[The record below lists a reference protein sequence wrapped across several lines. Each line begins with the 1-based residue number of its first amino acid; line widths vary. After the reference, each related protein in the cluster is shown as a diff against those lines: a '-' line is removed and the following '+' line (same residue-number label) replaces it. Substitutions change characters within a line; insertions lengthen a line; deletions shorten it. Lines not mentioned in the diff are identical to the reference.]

1 MAIPRL
7 ETARLILREWQEGD
21 FDAYARLCADPE
33 VMRYLGGKTFS
44 VLEAW
49 RHMAYLV
56 GHWALRGFGHWA
68 VEEKATGQFVGRLG
82 FQEPQGWPGFEVGWT
97 LAKDRWGRGYATEGA
112 TTALDYAFSTMGRAR
127 VISLTLLL
135 DSGVFSDQQL
145 NECTQ
150 QRFPSL
156 ADVVHKLKEPQV
168 QREFL
173 LGYAPMWTQPTAQ
186 ERPVTVDGQITLST
200 SAPKPRMRVSTHE
213 APQ

>member
-7 ETARLILREWQEGD
+7 ETARLLLREWQEGD

-56 GHWALRGFGHWA
+56 GHWTLRGFGHWA

-82 FQEPQGWPGFEVGWT
+82 FQEPQGWPGFEIGWT

-127 VISLTLLL
+127 VISLIHPENHASIAVATRL
-135 DSGVFSDQQL
+135 G
-145 NECTQ
+145 ET
-150 QRFPSL
+150 
-156 ADVVHKLKEPQV
+156 
-168 QREFL
+168 REGATTV
-173 LGYAPMWTQPTAQ
+173 LG
-186 ERPVTVDGQITLST
+186 RPVEIYGTTRDRWLSRGVAGT
-200 SAPKPRMRVSTHE
+200 KSERTE
-213 APQ
+213 GF